1 MNTPVNTAADS
12 NNNAMM
18 SAVKECDAAASSAH
32 NLEQTSINPATD
44 ITQTIINTE
53 KSGTTCCGFCDA
65 SADPS

>member
-1 MNTPVNTAADS
+1 MCTPVNTAADS
-12 NNNAMM
+12 NNNATM
-18 SAVKECDAAASSAH
+18 STIKERDAIASSAH
-32 NLEQTSINPATD
+32 NLKQTSINPATD

>member
-1 MNTPVNTAADS
+1 MCTPVNTAADS
-12 NNNAMM
+12 NNNATM
-18 SAVKECDAAASSAH
+18 STIKEYDVTALSAY
-32 NLEQTSINPATD
+32 NLEQASINPATD